1 MRKSY
6 QLLINTK
13 MRKFRTELNTD
24 RIIEIATSK
33 KPSVYLIARSLM
45 KLTASIAYLQEEEK
59 RLKKVY
65 NQLRR

>member
-1 MRKSY
+1 
-6 QLLINTK
+6 

-24 RIIEIATSK
+24 RIIEIARSK
-33 KPSVYLIARSLM
+33 RPSLDLLARALVKIAIT
-45 KLTASIAYLQEEEK
+45 KAYLDEEEK

>member
-1 MRKSY
+1 
-6 QLLINTK
+6 

-33 KPSVYLIARSLM
+33 KPSVHLISRALL
-45 KLTASIAYLQEEEK
+45 KIALSIAYLQEEEK